1 MDDRGAKEGGGRG
14 SQRAS
19 CKEGRKGRAPQ
30 YGLRVEGRGR
40 GESEGQLQDR
50 LQEKSFRPQGP
61 LHLCSILTLDSRPT
75 YLLHIPSTVAINVQS
90 AHPLH
95 LPPWHL
101 NPDPR
106 ISPFPTLTS
115 SIIDP
120 QPPLP
125 PTLTPGPWTH
135 APLVEAALRPS
146 VRLPAELNG
155 EGALVGCALGAE
167 EEGEGTGGK
176 VRRQD

>member
-50 LQEKSFRPQGP
+50 LQEKSFSPKGP
-61 LHLCSILTLDSRPT
+61 LHLCSTLALDSGPT
-75 YLLHIPSTVAINVQS
+75 HLLYIPSTIAISFQS
-90 AHPLH
+90 VHPLH
-95 LPPWHL
+95 LPPWHFT
-101 NPDPR
+101 PEQR
-106 ISPFPTLTS
+106 I
-115 SIIDP
+115 
-120 QPPLP
+120 PLA
-125 PTLTPGPWTH
+125 PTLTPWPWTH